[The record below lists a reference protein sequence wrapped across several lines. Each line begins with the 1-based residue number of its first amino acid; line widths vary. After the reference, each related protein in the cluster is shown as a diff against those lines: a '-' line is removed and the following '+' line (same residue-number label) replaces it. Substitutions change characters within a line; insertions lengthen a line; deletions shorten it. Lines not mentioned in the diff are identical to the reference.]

1 MDFLRE
7 LMLPEMSF
15 MRCALLVGLLGGISM
30 GVVGTMVVT
39 RRITSIAGAIAHAVL
54 GGIGA
59 ALYCQRVCHWA
70 WAQPLVGAA
79 AGAVLAALLIG
90 LVSLYARERE
100 DTVIS
105 AVWAFGM
112 SVGLL
117 FLDRTPGYV
126 DFQGYLFGN
135 ILLLSPQDIW
145 WTAALDVV
153 IVAPV
158 LLFFNQLLAMSF
170 DRTFAELRGVRVKLI
185 YLALLIGTALTIV
198 LMVYVVG
205 IILLIALLSLPAAT
219 AGCFAR
225 RLKSMMV
232 LAVLFC
238 WFFVGSGLVASYAWK
253 MPSGPV
259 IVLIAITVYL
269 ASSLTKW
276 LMGKHHGKKADEL
289 RRPTR

>member
-1 MDFLRE
+1 MNLFQE

-15 MRCALLVGLLGGISM
+15 MRCALLVGLLGGVAM
-30 GVVGTMVVT
+30 GIVGTMVVT

-59 ALYCQRVCHWA
+59 ALYLQRVCGVA

-79 AGAVLAALLIG
+79 VGAVAAALLIG
-90 LVSLYARERE
+90 VVSLYARERE

-135 ILLLSPQDIW
+135 ILLLSPQDVW
-145 WTAALDVV
+145 WTAALDLV
-153 IVAPV
+153 IVAPT
-158 LLFFNQLLAMSF
+158 LFFFNQLLAMSF
-170 DRTFAELRGVRVKLI
+170 DSTFAELRGVRVKAI
-185 YLALLIGTALTIV
+185 YLALLVGTALTIV

-232 LAVLFC
+232 LAVMFC
-238 WFFVGSGLVASYAWK
+238 WLFVGSGLVASYAWK

-259 IVLIAITVYL
+259 IVLIAISVYL
-269 ASSLTKW
+269 AAALAKW
-276 LMGKHHGKKADEL
+276 LIGKHHGKEADEL
-289 RRPTR
+289 RRQAR

>member
-1 MDFLRE
+1 MNLLQE
-7 LMLPEMSF
+7 LMAPEMAF
-15 MRCALLVGLLGGISM
+15 MRCALMVGLLGGVAM

-59 ALYCQRVCHWA
+59 ALYLQRVWHVT
-70 WAQPLVGAA
+70 WAQPLLGAA
-79 AGAVLAALLIG
+79 AGAIAAALLIG

-135 ILLLSPQDIW
+135 ILLLSAADVW
-145 WTAALDVV
+145 WTIALDAV
-153 IVAPV
+153 IVIPAV
-158 LLFFNQLLAMSF
+158 LFFNQLLAMSF
-170 DRTFAELRGVRVKLI
+170 DSTFAELRGVRVRAI

-225 RLKSMMV
+225 RLSTMML

-238 WFFVGSGLVASYAWK
+238 WLFVGTGLVASYAWK

-259 IVLIAITVYL
+259 IVLFAISVYL
-269 ASSLTKW
+269 LSAAVKW
-276 LMGKHHGKKADEL
+276 GIGKYHGKKTDQL
-289 RRPTR
+289 CRKN

>member
-1 MDFLRE
+1 MSLLQD
-7 LMLPEMSF
+7 LMSPEMAF
-15 MRCALLVGLLGGISM
+15 MRCALLVGLLGGVSM
-30 GVVGTMVVT
+30 GIVGTMVVT

-59 ALYCQRVCHWA
+59 ALYMQRVWHVA
-70 WAQPLVGAA
+70 WAQPLLGAAVGAVA
-79 AGAVLAALLIG
+79 AALLIG

-112 SVGLL
+112 SIGLL

-135 ILLLSPQDIW
+135 ILLLSAADVW

-153 IVAPV
+153 ILVPT

-170 DRTFAELRGVRVKLI
+170 DNTFAELRGVRVRLL
-185 YLALLIGTALTIV
+185 YLLLLVGTALTIV

-205 IILLIALLSLPAAT
+205 IILLIALLSLPAAA

-225 RLKSMMV
+225 RLRTMMM

-238 WFFVGSGLVASYAWK
+238 WVFVGSGLVGSYAWR

-259 IVLIAITVYL
+259 IVLFAISVYL
-269 ASSLTKW
+269 LSATVKW
-276 LMGKHHGKKADEL
+276 AVGKYYGKKADKL
-289 RRPTR
+289 CR

>member
-1 MDFLRE
+1 MNLLHD
-7 LMLPEMSF
+7 LMSPEMAF

-30 GVVGTMVVT
+30 GIVGTMVVT

-54 GGIGA
+54 GGIGG
-59 ALYCQRVCHWA
+59 ALYLQRVWHVT
-70 WAQPLVGAA
+70 WAQPLLGAAVGAVA
-79 AGAVLAALLIG
+79 AALLIG

-112 SVGLL
+112 SIGLL

-135 ILLLSPQDIW
+135 ILLLSPADVW
-145 WTAALDVV
+145 WTALLDAV
-153 IVAPV
+153 IVVPTV
-158 LLFFNQLLAMSF
+158 LFFNQLLAMSF
-170 DRTFAELRGVRVKLI
+170 DNTFAELRGVRVRLL
-185 YLALLIGTALTIV
+185 YLLLLVGTALTIV

-205 IILLIALLSLPAAT
+205 IILLIALLSLPAAA

-225 RLKSMMV
+225 RLRTMML

-238 WFFVGSGLVASYAWK
+238 WLFVGSGLVASYAWE

-259 IVLIAITVYL
+259 IVLFAISVYL
-269 ASSLTKW
+269 LSAAVKW
-276 LMGKHHGKKADEL
+276 VIGKYYGKKTDQL
-289 RRPTR
+289 CR

>member
-1 MDFLRE
+1 MNLLQD
-7 LMLPEMSF
+7 LMSPEMAF

-30 GVVGTMVVT
+30 GIVGTMVVT

-59 ALYCQRVCHWA
+59 ALYMQRVWHVS
-70 WAQPLVGAA
+70 WAQPLLGAAVGA
-79 AGAVLAALLIG
+79 VTAALLIG

-112 SVGLL
+112 SIGLL

-135 ILLLSPQDIW
+135 ILLLSQADVW

-153 IVAPV
+153 ILVPTV
-158 LLFFNQLLAMSF
+158 LFFNQLLAMSF
-170 DRTFAELRGVRVKLI
+170 DSTFAELRGVRVRLL
-185 YLALLIGTALTIV
+185 YLLLLVGTALTIV

-205 IILLIALLSLPAAT
+205 IILLIALLSLPAAV

-225 RLKSMMV
+225 RLRTMMM

-238 WFFVGSGLVASYAWK
+238 WLFVGSGLVASYAWK

-259 IVLIAITVYL
+259 IVLFAISVYL
-269 ASSLTKW
+269 LSATVKW
-276 LMGKHHGKKADEL
+276 AVGKYYGKKADKL
-289 RRPTR
+289 CR

>member
-1 MDFLRE
+1 MNLLQD
-7 LMLPEMSF
+7 LMSPEMAF
-15 MRCALLVGLLGGISM
+15 MRCALLVGLLGGVAM
-30 GVVGTMVVT
+30 GIVGTMVVT

-59 ALYCQRVCHWA
+59 ALYLQRVWHVA
-70 WAQPLVGAA
+70 WAQPLLGAAVGAVA
-79 AGAVLAALLIG
+79 AALLIG

-112 SVGLL
+112 SIGLL

-135 ILLLSPQDIW
+135 ILLLSSADVW
-145 WTAALDVV
+145 WTAALDAV
-153 IVAPV
+153 IVIPTV
-158 LLFFNQLLAMSF
+158 LFFNQLLAMSF
-170 DRTFAELRGVRVKLI
+170 DSTFAELRGVRVRLL
-185 YLALLIGTALTIV
+185 YLLLLIGTALTIV

-205 IILLIALLSLPAAT
+205 IILLIALLSLPAAA

-225 RLKSMMV
+225 RLRTMMM

-238 WFFVGSGLVASYAWK
+238 WLFVGSGLVASYAWE

-259 IVLIAITVYL
+259 IVLFAISVYL
-269 ASSLTKW
+269 LSATVKW
-276 LMGKHHGKKADEL
+276 AIGKYHGKKADQL
-289 RRPTR
+289 RR